1 MTQQPVSQFSQA
13 LQNRGTSAVDRN
25 PLDRPGVP
33 QESDPPQPLGNAHWL
48 KPDQQ
53 VSAAQPVVGQG
64 RPLTPVYSV
73 ANPPRGLSGWVR
85 RAAYRVPDYRPK
97 RWLLLVLAD
106 RIDVLESNPGK
117 LARALGGVGLLGLG
131 IYGLTQLRPRRRWA

>member
-1 MTQQPVSQFSQA
+1 MTQQSISQFSQG
-13 LQNRGTSAVDRN
+13 LESRGASAADRN
-25 PLDRPGVP
+25 PQDRPGVP

-64 RPLTPVYSV
+64 RQLTPVYSV
-73 ANPPRGLSGWVR
+73 ANPPRGLSGLVR
-85 RAAYRVPDYRPK
+85 RLAYRVPDYRPK

-117 LARALGGVGLLGLG
+117 LLRAVGSVGLLGLG
-131 IYGLTQLRPRRRWA
+131 IYGLTKLRPPRRWA